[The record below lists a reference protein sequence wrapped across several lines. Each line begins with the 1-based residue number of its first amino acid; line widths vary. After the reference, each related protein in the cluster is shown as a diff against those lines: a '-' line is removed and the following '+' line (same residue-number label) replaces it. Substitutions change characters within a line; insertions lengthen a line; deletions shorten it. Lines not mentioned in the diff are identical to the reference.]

1 MTDNVDSFQRF
12 TDREQVSPAFPY
24 PETLAVRRRL
34 APWILSRIR
43 EINRHGLGNLCAPG
57 VVSIDPELTTT
68 LRRFTAKESQSFL
81 RAPQS
86 TVTTLSGRLRHTFV
100 SAFLE

>member
-57 VVSIDPELTTT
+57 LASIGSGTYHNFKEIHSERKPVILAPATS
-68 LRRFTAKESQSFL
+68 LPSRRYQPSASHI
-81 RAPQS
+81 RI
-86 TVTTLSGRLRHTFV
+86 RL
-100 SAFLE
+100 LE

>member
-34 APWILSRIR
+34 APWILSRTP
-43 EINRHGLGNLCAPG
+43 EINRHGLG
-57 VVSIDPELTTT
+57 
-68 LRRFTAKESQSFL
+68 
-81 RAPQS
+81 
-86 TVTTLSGRLRHTFV
+86 
-100 SAFLE
+100 